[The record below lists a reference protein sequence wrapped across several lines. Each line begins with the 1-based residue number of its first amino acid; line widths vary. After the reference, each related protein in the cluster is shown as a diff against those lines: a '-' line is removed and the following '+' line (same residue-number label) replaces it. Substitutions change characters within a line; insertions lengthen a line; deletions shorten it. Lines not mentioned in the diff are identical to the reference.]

1 MSCKICKFCYTKY
14 SEISSNL
21 FQYKQPGLSGTNIVT
36 NEIAK
41 IIKYELEELEKK
53 IQKQKPEQ
61 IKPLQ
66 NQLAIETKPERKRKA
81 KKAI

>member
-14 SEISSNL
+14 SEISSSL
-21 FQYKQPGLSGTNIVT
+21 FQSKQPGLSGTNIAT

-41 IIKYELEELEKK
+41 LIKYELKELKK
-53 IQKQKPEQ
+53 EIQKQKPEQ